1 MIVFIFFFTGSC
13 GFFGFFDLF
22 NFETFKPSTGFS
34 AVGRS
39 NEMKIFSL
47 DDFSSQFS
55 NQKSPRKDKIKDCN
69 CLSVEFLHHFSC
81 LERISCF
88 KLWHMMRLDDW
99 PAVDWS
105 HTRWLQDSGHGPGV
119 LATRHCAE
127 EVPRIS
133 AVKRSISSTTGC
145 TITEKAPTRA
155 FSWLKAATTAFTF
168 KTLLSHY
175 AKRAL
180 TPRSLNVKLGPRRK
194 GHKRKENGGLVSIV
208 TYSRPSL
215 MIIVLV
221 SQFHI
226 CLLWGQC

>member
-81 LERISCF
+81 L
-88 KLWHMMRLDDW
+88 
-99 PAVDWS
+99 
-105 HTRWLQDSGHGPGV
+105 LQIG
-119 LATRHCAE
+119 
-127 EVPRIS
+127 
-133 AVKRSISSTTGC
+133 
-145 TITEKAPTRA
+145 
-155 FSWLKAATTAFTF
+155 
-168 KTLLSHY
+168 
-175 AKRAL
+175 L
-180 TPRSLNVKLGPRRK
+180 TPGDYRTVDTGQGCWPRATVQRRYLEWLTGTLHRIHCFFSL
-194 GHKRKENGGLVSIV
+194 
-208 TYSRPSL
+208 TYSRFQACMEVYRISGMLLPSRL
-215 MIIVLV
+215 NFKGLLVASQKRADCFFLIVCCCTNII
-221 SQFHI
+221 SIQM
-226 CLLWGQC
+226 